1 MSRRRVSCPQMTQQL
16 WDAIKTIRYQR
27 QVPDVDRIAKY
38 MSRVHNLGIGKLH
51 ITVYLLLMQ
60 NLEFPSSRHKAC
72 LSRGRLQIIF
82 ILVRGYIFSVVNML
96 IDFLWKESTKYQFSK
111 PQRLTQFIL

>member
-51 ITVYLLLMQ
+51 TVYFLLMQ
-60 NLEFPSSRHKAC
+60 NFRIS
-72 LSRGRLQIIF
+72 F
-82 ILVRGYIFSVVNML
+82 
-96 IDFLWKESTKYQFSK
+96 
-111 PQRLTQFIL
+111 